1 MTETITAYWFGCED
15 KQGRVYSPNAPRT
28 KWVPGQSRTLKGEI
42 IPCQR
47 GYHAS
52 PSLWQALTYAPGPVA
67 CRVELSGEIIPHN
80 GDKFAAST
88 RKLIAA
94 VNVDK
99 DLRLFAADCAEHV
112 LYLFEREYPNDD
124 RPRKAIQAARDFAEG
139 RISAAAR
146 ATPADAAWN
155 AARAAWNAGAAARA
169 AAAGAAGAAEAAAR
183 VAAEAARD
191 AAAAADADAAWAARA
206 AEKDW
211 QLQQFEARFAH
222 IFDGATNL
230 DTMEDYRE

>member
-1 MTETITAYWFGCED
+1 MTETITGYWFGCED
-15 KQGRVYSPNAPRT
+15 KQGRLYSPNAPRM
-28 KWVPGQSRTLKGEI
+28 KWVPGQSRTLKGAI

-112 LYLFEREYPNDD
+112 LHLFERDYPNDD

-139 RISAAAR
+139 RISDAAREAAWAAA
-146 ATPADAAWN
+146 W
-155 AARAAWNAGAAARA
+155 AAARA
-169 AAAGAAGAAEAAAR
+169 AARAAEWAAEAAEWAAAAEAAAR
-183 VAAEAARD
+183 AATWAAEEAGSESQQERLVAIISEVM
-191 AAAAADADAAWAARA
+191 ADPRC
-206 AEKDW
+206 
-211 QLQQFEARFAH
+211 L
-222 IFDGATNL
+222 
-230 DTMEDYRE
+230 

>member
-1 MTETITAYWFGCED
+1 MSETITAYWFGCED

-67 CRVELSGEIIPHN
+67 CRVELSGEILPHG

-94 VNVDK
+94 VNVAK
-99 DLRLFAADCAEHV
+99 ELRLFAADCAEHV
-112 LYLFEREYPNDD
+112 LYLFERKYPNDD

-139 RISAAAR
+139 RIGREAAEKAAEEAARRRRASAAAW
-146 ATPADAAWN
+146 AAEAAWAAAWN
-155 AARAAWNAGAAARA
+155 AAAA
-169 AAAGAAGAAEAAAR
+169 AAAGVAAWSAATAAGSAE
-183 VAAEAARD
+183 
-191 AAAAADADAAWAARA
+191 A

-211 QLQQFEARFAH
+211 QRQQFEARFAH
-222 IFDGATNL
+222 IFDGA
-230 DTMEDYRE
+230 MA

>member
-1 MTETITAYWFGCED
+1 MTETITGYWFGCED
-15 KQGRVYSPNAPRT
+15 KQGRLYSPNAPRM
-28 KWVPGQSRTLKGEI
+28 KWVPGQSRTLKGAI

-112 LYLFEREYPNDD
+112 LHLFERDYPNDD

-139 RISAAAR
+139 RISDAAR
-146 ATPADAAWN
+146 EA
-155 AARAAWNAGAAARA
+155 AGAAAWEA
-169 AAAGAAGAAEAAAR
+169 AWAAGAARGAAGGAAD
-183 VAAEAARD
+183 AAD
-191 AAAAADADAAWAARA
+191 AAAWAEWGTARA
-206 AEKDW
+206 REREW
-211 QLQQFEARFAH
+211 QRQQFEARFAH
-222 IFDGATNL
+222 IFAGGL
-230 DTMEDYRE
+230 P